1 MVEVAGVEFVLLKI
15 GLFAI
20 LSSVLRGSFKL
31 MSLSENVWAL
41 LCHENIA
48 LSL

>member
-15 GLFAI
+15 GLFVI

-31 MSLSENVWAL
+31 MSLSENIWAL
-41 LCHENIA
+41 VCHEKIA
-48 LSL
+48 LLL